1 MVRPLLL
8 PLLLPL
14 LHPRLVSV
22 RAILAYMIETDQ
34 DLAGAKKRKRSST
47 AMKQENTSEDNDADE
62 EDAQAEPFKAVDGVY
77 SSARYH

>member
-1 MVRPLLL
+1 
-8 PLLLPL
+8 
-14 LHPRLVSV
+14 
-22 RAILAYMIETDQ
+22 MIETDQ

-62 EDAQAEPFKAVDGVY
+62 EDAQAETFKAVDGVY